1 MKLYK
6 VPFINDYPDFR
17 GNFIVSTVSK
27 QVAYLSG
34 SGKIS
39 LLNEEVGGAVQCL
52 FDIIA
57 ERPAL
62 SKPTVSIDAYV
73 TSIERLVKAI
83 R

>member
-1 MKLYK
+1 
-6 VPFINDYPDFR
+6 
-17 GNFIVSTVSK
+17 VSK

-62 SKPTVSIDAYV
+62 SIEAYV

>member
-62 SKPTVSIDAYV
+62 SIEAYV